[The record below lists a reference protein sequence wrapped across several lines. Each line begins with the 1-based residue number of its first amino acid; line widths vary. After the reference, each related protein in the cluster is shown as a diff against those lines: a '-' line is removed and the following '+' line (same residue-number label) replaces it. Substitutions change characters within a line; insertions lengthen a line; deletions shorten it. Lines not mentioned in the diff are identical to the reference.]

1 MRGLVTLCLLGDL
14 AAGLTVP
21 VYPKKRDIAPGFA
34 IYSCTQ
40 EGTIAL
46 TFDDGPFVYTDS
58 VLDQLAAVGFKA
70 TFFVNGYN
78 IGNIADYQST
88 VTRMIDEGHQ
98 IASHTYVTIA
108 TDTSTRKLMSRS
120 YGHPNLVGLQDFDIE
135 QQMSLLGNEI
145 SSLIGKY
152 PVYMRPPYFSFNDHT
167 LQVLGQLGYKVIIAD
182 IDTNDWRYS
191 SGGVEPSLA
200 AFNSGLNNG
209 GSIVLMHDVHQNT
222 VDNILPLVIR
232 ETLRNGKR
240 AVTVGECLGDPQTN
254 WYRIEGSQVAMVNST
269 DGQDF
274 PVIHTPASEGSQ
286 WMNYE

>member
-1 MRGLVTLCLLGDL
+1 MRGFVLLGLLSDL
-14 AAGLTVP
+14 AVGLTVP
-21 VYPKKRDIAPGFA
+21 VYPTKRGVVPGVA

-78 IGNIADYQST
+78 LGNIADFQST
-88 VTRMIDEGHQ
+88 VTRMVDEGHQ
-98 IASHTYVTIA
+98 IGSHT
-108 TDTSTRKLMSRS
+108 

-135 QQMSLLGNEI
+135 QQMSLLGNEL
-145 SSLIGKY
+145 SYMIGKY
-152 PVYMRPPYFSFNDHT
+152 PVYMRPPYFSFNEHT

-200 AFNSGLNNG
+200 SFNSGLSNG
-209 GSIVLMHDVHQNT
+209 DSIVLMHDVHQNT
-222 VDNILPLVIR
+222 VDNILPLIISQ
-232 ETLRNGKR
+232 TLQSGKR
-240 AVTVGECLGDPQTN
+240 AVTVGECLGDPEAN
-254 WYRIEGSQVAMVNST
+254 WYRVDGFQAATANT
-269 DGQDF
+269 TNGQDVS
-274 PVIHTPASEGSQ
+274 VIHTPVPEAIS